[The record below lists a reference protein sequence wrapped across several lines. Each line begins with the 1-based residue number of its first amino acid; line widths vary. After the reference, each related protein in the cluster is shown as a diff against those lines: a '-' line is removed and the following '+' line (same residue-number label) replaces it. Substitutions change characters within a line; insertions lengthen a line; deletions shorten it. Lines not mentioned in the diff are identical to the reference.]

1 MDDGRFTA
9 GVTVD
14 LSGTPSTLDARG
26 DVAGLDVAKLRE
38 PAPDG
43 QSITGRLN
51 ARFSLRAPVEAS
63 FPALVGAARG
73 SVNMEIRDGRMPGI
87 EVIRQVV
94 VQYANRSEP
103 GVRATGTDAFS
114 LLKTSWTLQAGTAV
128 IDALEMNAADFDLKG
143 SGTLGISSS
152 RLSLAVDV
160 ILSEALS
167 RQAGRDLY
175 RYARRDNRIVLPAIV
190 GGTLSTPTASL
201 DFGDAAG
208 RALQNRIEDEAKS
221 IIDRALKGMKRDGP

>member
-1 MDDGRFTA
+1 MHDGRFEA
-9 GVTVD
+9 RVTVD
-14 LSGTPSTLDARG
+14 LSGMQAALDARG

-38 PAPDG
+38 PGPDG
-43 QSITGRLN
+43 NSITGRLG
-51 ARFSLRAPVEAS
+51 ARFSLRASAEAS
-63 FPALVGAARG
+63 LPALIGAARG
-73 SVNMEIRDGRMPGI
+73 SVSMEIRDGRMPGI

-94 VQYANRSEP
+94 IRYANRNDP
-103 GVRATGTDAFS
+103 GVRGPGTDAFS
-114 LLKTSWTLQAGTAV
+114 LLEASLTLQAGTAV
-128 IDALEMNAADFDLKG
+128 VDALQMNAADFDLTG
-143 SGTLGISSS
+143 SGTLGLSTS

-190 GGTLSTPTASL
+190 GGTLANPTASL
-201 DFGDAAG
+201 DIGEAAG

-221 IIDRALKGMKRDGP
+221 ILDRALKGMKRDEP